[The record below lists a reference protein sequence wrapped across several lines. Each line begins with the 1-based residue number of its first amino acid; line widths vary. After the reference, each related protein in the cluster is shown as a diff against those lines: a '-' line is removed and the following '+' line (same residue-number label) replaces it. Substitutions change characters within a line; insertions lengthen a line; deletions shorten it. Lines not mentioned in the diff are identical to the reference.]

1 MINVTLCPVCGGTDL
16 KSFLTTTDYT
26 LTKEK
31 FSLVEC
37 STCKLVITSPH
48 PENQDLGKYY
58 QSNDY
63 ISHTSKAN
71 TLADALYLIARKFTL
86 RSKRK
91 LANSLQPK
99 KGNLLDI
106 GCGTGDF
113 LATCQENGWKASG
126 VEPSS
131 SAATLAKQKGIQT
144 VETIDLV
151 KGSFQLITLWH
162 VLEHVPDL
170 NETLHKIRELLAPDG
185 VLLVAVPNH
194 SCADG
199 KKYKEYWAGFD
210 VPRHLWHFNQQ
221 NMDQLLSKNSLTLQ
235 KTLPLVLDAY
245 YVSLLSEAY
254 QGKGIVRYV
263 NAFLSGVKS
272 NWLARETK
280 EYSSLIYIATK

>member
-1 MINVTLCPVCGGTDL
+1 MINVTLCPVCGGSDF
-16 KSFLTTTDYT
+16 KPFLTSTDYT
-26 LTKEK
+26 LTKEE
-31 FSLVEC
+31 FFLVEC
-37 STCKLVITSPH
+37 STCKLVITSPR
-48 PENQDLGKYY
+48 PENRDLGKYY

-91 LANSLQPK
+91 LANKLQPT
-99 KGNLLDI
+99 KGNVLDI

-113 LATCQENGWKASG
+113 LATCQEDGWNVFG
-126 VEPSS
+126 VEPSA
-131 SAATLAKQKGIQT
+131 SAATLARQKDIQT
-144 VETIDLV
+144 VESIDLV

-170 NETLHKIRELLAPDG
+170 NETLQKIRALLSPDG
-185 VLLVAVPNH
+185 VLLIAVPNH
-194 SCADG
+194 SSADG
-199 KKYKEYWAGFD
+199 KTYKEYWAGFD

-221 NMDQLLSKNSLTLQ
+221 NMEQLLSKNSLTLE

-254 QGKGIVRYV
+254 QGKGILRYV
-263 NAFLSGVKS
+263 NAFITGVIS
-272 NWLARETK
+272 NWQARKTK
-280 EYSSLIYIATK
+280 EYSSLIYLSAK